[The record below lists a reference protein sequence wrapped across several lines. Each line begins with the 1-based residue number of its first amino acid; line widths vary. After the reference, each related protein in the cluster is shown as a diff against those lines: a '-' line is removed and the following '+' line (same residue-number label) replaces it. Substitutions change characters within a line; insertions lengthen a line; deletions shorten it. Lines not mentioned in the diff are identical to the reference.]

1 MSETKSQPTPEVDA
15 EIERRLRLRYHE
27 TPEKIPHVEA
37 SFARSLEI
45 SRDQWKT
52 LAESLKDALIQCRYR
67 LGEEDASVADYD
79 QFDAA
84 LHEFNQ
90 LNSTT
95 ENK

>member
-1 MSETKSQPTPEVDA
+1 MNETKSQTPETDKKA
-15 EIERRLRLRYHE
+15 DECCPHE
-27 TPEKIPHVEA
+27 LGQHQIVPA
-37 SFARSLEI
+37 DFARSLEI